1 LEEIWWHP
9 APNEEIIMAQII
21 PSPSDWLTAIATAVL
36 VIANLYF
43 VTWTLRENRRRRYP
57 APEFV
62 RGHIKRDTGNEGLR
76 YKMQLVV
83 ANPGDSPILLTM
95 VLLLMSV
102 EGENLMIL
110 GDDLLVVSDLEGR
123 YEGVVLIQPR
133 SATVL
138 QCHLQEYLVA
148 QHLEPK
154 DPGDGTLSIVWRR
167 VDLGLRYNSGNRV
180 HLKRLPLKFQW
191 MSDKESGT
199 LLVPGEDIFIAP
211 PPFWLTKLPFSIVYV
226 PMLRLWALLFIWR
239 LGRKIPED
247 KQD

>member
-1 LEEIWWHP
+1 
-9 APNEEIIMAQII
+9 MAHII

-62 RGHIKRDTGNEGLR
+62 RGHIKRDTENEDLL
-76 YKMQLVV
+76 YIMQLIV
-83 ANPGDSPILLTM
+83 ANPGDTPILLST
-95 VLLLMSV
+95 VLLLKSV
-102 EGENLMIL
+102 KGEKLMEH
-110 GDDLLVVSDLEGR
+110 GYDLSVTSDPEGR

-133 SATVL
+133 SARVL
-138 QCHLQEYLVA
+138 QCHLHGYSVVR
-148 QHLEPK
+148 HLEPK
-154 DPGDGTLSIVWRR
+154 DPGDGTLSLVWAR

-180 HLKRLPLKFQW
+180 HLKRLPLKLQW
-191 MSDKESGT
+191 MSSNESGT
-199 LLVPGEDIFIAP
+199 LLIPGEDIFIAP

-226 PMLRLWALLFIWR
+226 PMARLWALLFTWSLR
-239 LGRKIPED
+239 RKIPEN

>member
-1 LEEIWWHP
+1 
-9 APNEEIIMAQII
+9 MAHVI

-62 RGHIKRDTGNEGLR
+62 RGHIKRDTENEGLH
-76 YKMQLVV
+76 YSMQLVV

-102 EGENLMIL
+102 EGENLMIP
-110 GDDLLVVSDLEGR
+110 GDDLSVVSDLEGR
-123 YEGVVLIQPR
+123 YDGVVLIQPR

-138 QCHLQEYLVA
+138 QCHLHGYSVVR
-148 QHLEPK
+148 HLEPK
-154 DPGDGTLSIVWRR
+154 DPGDGTHSVVWRR

-180 HLKRLPLKFQW
+180 HLKKMPLKCQW
-191 MSDKESGT
+191 ISGNESGT
-199 LLVPGEDIFIAP
+199 LRITGEDVFIAP
-211 PPFWLTKLPFSIVYV
+211 PPLWLTKLPFSIVYV
-226 PMLRLWALLFIWR
+226 PIVRLWALLFIWR
-239 LGRKIPED
+239 LGRKIPKD